1 MLRRLKS
8 ALVESFVGAIALGWL
23 LAQGIMHF
31 ANIFTAPVADWIARR
46 EYREFA
52 DRPSMST
59 TVSFQGA
66 LPELAKSISL
76 LLLCYILLRWLYF
89 KPAEQKS
96 IESTAAPSE
105 TA

>member
-8 ALVESFVGAIALGWL
+8 ALVESFVGAIAVGWL

-31 ANIFTAPVADWIARR
+31 ANIFTAPLADWVARR

-52 DRPSMST
+52 DHPSMST
-59 TVSFQGA
+59 SVSFQAA
-66 LPELAKSISL
+66 LPELARSVSL

-89 KPAEQKS
+89 KPVTQGP
-96 IESTAAPSE
+96 IESAATPSE
-105 TA
+105 TV